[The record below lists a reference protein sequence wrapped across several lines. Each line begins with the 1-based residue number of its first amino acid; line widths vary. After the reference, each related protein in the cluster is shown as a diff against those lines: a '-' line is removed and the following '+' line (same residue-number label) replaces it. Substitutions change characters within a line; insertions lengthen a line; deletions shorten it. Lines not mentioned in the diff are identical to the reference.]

1 MNPPVDD
8 NELEPE
14 KLEEEKEGGPS
25 VHCDLYD
32 ADIVYKIAQEL
43 LPGLASACI
52 DNTTGGLLKSPASV
66 AVDIRREMVDYLIQ
80 RSENFLA
87 ESALEGGVNEEI
99 SENPYDI
106 LSDLI
111 DDFSSSKRNFFSRV
125 SGWLLSEKREDWI
138 DDLVQEMEINGFWL
152 LNRRESVAQTLLRNV
167 DFKNKY
173 HCGKSFKS
181 LDDQEVHK
189 LHCSF
194 RTMTCTNE
202 GCNSRFSAAQIDHH
216 DSICP
221 FKILP
226 CEQNCSDRIMRRQ
239 MDRHCIT
246 ICPMKLVKCPF
257 YSVGC
262 HSTIPQCTIDQH
274 RSEGLHSHVLY
285 ILEALHGEGLTET
298 LKERADDVVK
308 LSSPEQLAS
317 ARDARAL
324 TISVKDLDT
333 KLGPLKVKENANH
346 SEELADS
353 TDEMESPSLPIQ
365 NDGLGEFTKKEE
377 KQNMSPTKG
386 SDHDDSCQE
395 ETSVDSPPSKV
406 SAQIE
411 SKLGQENLNESPHQR
426 KEDIHSPTEVEE
438 QVRKSSIAA
447 AVDPDKE
454 EHATLPI
461 TKEELSESILERE
474 KHNESGN

>member
-8 NELEPE
+8 NELEPV

-32 ADIVYKIAQEL
+32 TDIVYKIAQEL

-87 ESALEGGVNEEI
+87 ESAIESGVNEEI

-152 LNRRESVAQTLLRNV
+152 LNRRESVAQTLLKNV

-181 LDDQEVHK
+181 VDDLEVHK
-189 LHCSF
+189 SHCSF

-202 GCNSRFSAAQIDHH
+202 GCNSRFSAAQMDHH
-216 DSICP
+216 DSSCP

-226 CEQNCSDRIMRRQ
+226 CEQNCTDRIMRRQ

-257 YSVGC
+257 YAIGC

-285 ILEALHGEGLTET
+285 ILQALHGEGLAEI
-298 LKERADDVVK
+298 LKERAEDVVK

-324 TISVKDLDT
+324 TFVVKDRDT
-333 KLGPLKVKENANH
+333 KLGPLKVEVNSNR
-346 SEELADS
+346 SEYLTDS
-353 TDEMESPSLPIQ
+353 TDKPIK
-365 NDGLGEFTKKEE
+365 NDGLEEFTEREE
-377 KQNMSPTKG
+377 KQIMSPSKC
-386 SDHDDSCQE
+386 SDPDDSSHKK
-395 ETSVDSPPSKV
+395 ETSGNSPAKV

-411 SKLGQENLNESPHQR
+411 SKPSQENLNESPR
-426 KEDIHSPTEVEE
+426 EGKWDIHSPTEVEE
-438 QVRKSSIAA
+438 QTRTSSIAA
-447 AVDPDKE
+447 VVDPDTE
-454 EHATLPI
+454 EHTTLPI
-461 TKEELSESILERE
+461 KKEDLSESIHDRE
-474 KHNESGN
+474 KHESANQNEEFD

>member
-8 NELEPE
+8 HELELD
-14 KLEEEKEGGPS
+14 KLEEEKEGGPL

-32 ADIVYKIAQEL
+32 TDIVYKIAQEL

-66 AVDIRREMVDYLIQ
+66 AVEIRREMVDYLIQ

-99 SENPYDI
+99 SGNPYDI

-125 SGWLLSEKREDWI
+125 SGWLLSERREDWI

-152 LNRRESVAQTLLRNV
+152 LNRRESVAQTLLKNV

-181 LDDQEVHK
+181 VDDLEVHK
-189 LHCSF
+189 LHCNF

-216 DSICP
+216 DSTCP

-226 CEQNCSDRIMRRQ
+226 CEQNCSDRIMRRA

-262 HSTIPQCTIDQH
+262 HSTIPQCAIDQH

-285 ILEALHGEGLTET
+285 ILQSLHGEGLTET
-298 LKERADDVVK
+298 VKERAEDVVM

-324 TISVKDLDT
+324 TIAVKDLDT
-333 KLGPLKVKENANH
+333 KLGPLKVIVNANH
-346 SEELADS
+346 SEELTDSADN
-353 TDEMESPSLPIQ
+353 MESPSLSIQ
-365 NDGLGEFTKKEE
+365 NVGLEEFTKKEE
-377 KQNMSPTKG
+377 KQIISHSKG
-386 SDHDDSCQE
+386 TEHDDFCQE
-395 ETSVDSPPSKV
+395 MGTSVDSTAKV

-411 SKLGQENLNESPHQR
+411 SQLRQENLNESPRLR
-426 KEDIHSPTEVEE
+426 KEDIHLPTEVEGT
-438 QVRKSSIAA
+438 RKSSIAA
-447 AVDPDKE
+447 VVDPDTE

-461 TKEELSESILERE
+461 KMEELSESIHERE
-474 KHNESGN
+474 QHNE